1 MEQPIQ
7 RNTGILRRLSSNVL
21 VYVITLVA
29 VAIFVY
35 FIYKFIYGSSSFQS
49 NLVMGDKVT
58 ANDPD
63 EKTYKKNVKLPNI
76 YEGNEFSVNF
86 WIYIADYKYRNGQR
100 KHIVEIGHDTTHIND
115 TNFSTLLVALGA
127 TKPSLQVRVH
137 TVPSDHTIEG
147 SHNYGITDCSG
158 GDPSDCSGGKMNG
171 FQEIT
176 DPNLVSNSNMK
187 DNSLFIKDTRN
198 FFKAFSVVDENNLI
212 DSSNTCDIKELP
224 LQKWINVCIVMSGK
238 TLDIY
243 LDGKLVKTCIY
254 KNYFRVDQAGG
265 GPVLS
270 YLQGGA
276 PHGFDGQFSRLQVYN
291 TALTPDDIYKNYLA
305 GPTGSSVTNDPASF
319 IKYLFTG

>member
-1 MEQPIQ
+1 MDQPIQ
-7 RNTGILRRLSSNVL
+7 RNSGILRRLSSNVL
-21 VYVITLVA
+21 VYIVTLVA

-35 FIYKFIYGSSSFQS
+35 FIYKFIYGSSTFQA
-49 NLVMGDKVT
+49 NIIMNEKVT

-86 WIYIADYKYRNGQR
+86 WIYIAGYKYRNGQR
-100 KHIVEIGHDTTHIND
+100 KHIVEIGHDTNHVGD
-115 TNFSTLLVALGA
+115 TNFSTLLVTLGA
-127 TKPSLQVRVH
+127 SKPSLQVRVH
-137 TVPSDHTIEG
+137 TVPSDNTIEG
-147 SHNYGITDCSG
+147 SANLGITDCSG
-158 GDPSDCSGGKMNG
+158 GNPANCEGGDKMG
-171 FQEIT
+171 FQQIT
-176 DPNLVSNSNMK
+176 DPNLVSNNNLK
-187 DNSLFIKDTRN
+187 DNTLYIKDKRN
-198 FFKAFSVVDENNLI
+198 YFEAFKMVDENSLI

-224 LQKWINVCIVMSGK
+224 LQKWINACIVMSGK

-243 LDGKLVKTCIY
+243 LDGKLVKTCVY